1 MYNTLNILTIP
12 NLYKLLLFKFFL
24 QMKRGYLPYFFE
36 NILRPL
42 QNAHSYNTR
51 SGDYRHPMIY
61 SEAERRSI
69 AHQVVLLYESIP
81 VEEYDGCSLAGAVSK
96 FKKYLLAHQL

>member
-12 NLYKLLLFKFFL
+12 NVYKLLLFKFFL
-24 QMKRGYLPYFFE
+24 RMKRGYLPYFFE
-36 NILRPL
+36 KILRPL

-51 SGDYRHPMIY
+51 SGDYCHPMIY
-61 SEAERRSI
+61 SEVERRPI

-81 VEEYDGCSLAGAVSK
+81 VEDNDGCSLANSRNIC
-96 FKKYLLAHQL
+96 